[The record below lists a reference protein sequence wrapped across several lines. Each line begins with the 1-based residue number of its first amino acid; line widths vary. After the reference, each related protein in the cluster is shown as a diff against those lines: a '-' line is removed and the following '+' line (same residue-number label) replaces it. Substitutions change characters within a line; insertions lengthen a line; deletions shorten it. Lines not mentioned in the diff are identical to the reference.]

1 MIKIKRLELNKLLKF
16 SPNILITNNKIYF
29 MKFDDKKIVEKSLN
43 FKTDFI
49 KNRICI
55 ITKEIKNDLDKQG
68 NVIEIK
74 IDNNYLSFNN
84 LKIELIESVVKYV

>member
-16 SPNILITNNKIYF
+16 SPNRLITNNKIYF

-49 KNRICI
+49 KNRICF

>member
-43 FKTDFI
+43 FKTDFVR
-49 KNRICI
+49 NRICF

>member
-49 KNRICI
+49 KNRICF